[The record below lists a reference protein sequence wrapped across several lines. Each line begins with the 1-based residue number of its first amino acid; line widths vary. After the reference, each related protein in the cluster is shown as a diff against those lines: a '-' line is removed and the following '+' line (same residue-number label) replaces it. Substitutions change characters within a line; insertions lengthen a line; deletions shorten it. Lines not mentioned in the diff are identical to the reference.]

1 MLKNATRD
9 FDHFDHFDHLFN
21 KISKL
26 SGGQKVVK
34 IN

>member
-9 FDHFDHFDHLFN
+9 FDHFDHFDHYVN
-21 KISKL
+21 EINGL

>member
-26 SGGQKVVK
+26 NGGQKVVK

>member
-9 FDHFDHFDHLFN
+9 FDHFNHFDHLFN